1 MLQRR
6 YGAEENFV
14 HAAIDSRQGR
24 GGVSHHC
31 PVLTLARRRFG
42 APMSTLQGLL
52 GIAVFCLIAW
62 ALSEDRRAVAWRS
75 VAVGVGL
82 QFALGV
88 LLLKITLFQ
97 DFFLALGGIVR
108 ALQQATSAGTSFVF
122 GYLGGAPLPFEVRGA
137 AGTFIFATEALP
149 MLLVFSALSAL
160 LYHWRVLPL
169 VVRGFAWVLGKTMN
183 IGGAVGLSTAANIF
197 VGMVAA
203 PLLIRPYLKR
213 IGRGELFIVM
223 TGGMATISGTL
234 MVFYATLLDG
244 IIAEPVRHLLTAS
257 IISAPAAI
265 AVAMVMVPDTARTE
279 TSGDADMP
287 SYHGAMDA
295 ITRGTLE
302 GLTLMLN
309 VIAMLVVLIALV
321 HLVNAGLA
329 LLPDIAGKPVTLQGL
344 LGYAMAMVAWLM
356 GMPWG
361 ESLAAGALLGT
372 KIVLNEFVAYLDLA
386 ALPQGTLTGN
396 SPAIMVYALCGFA
409 NFGSL
414 GIMIGGIGA
423 MAPERRS
430 EIVALGFKSIVAGTL
445 ATSMT
450 GAVAGLLI

>member
-1 MLQRR
+1 
-6 YGAEENFV
+6 
-14 HAAIDSRQGR
+14 
-24 GGVSHHC
+24 
-31 PVLTLARRRFG
+31 
-42 APMSTLQGLL
+42 MSSLQGLL

-62 ALSEDRRAVAWRS
+62 VLSEDRRRVAWRS
-75 VAVGVGL
+75 VVIGVML

-88 LLLKITLFQ
+88 LLLKVTLFQ

-108 ALQQATSAGTSFVF
+108 ALQQATMAGTSFVF
-122 GYLGGAPLPFEVRGA
+122 GYLGGASLPFEARGA
-137 AGTFIFATEALP
+137 VSTFIFATEALP

-169 VVRGFAWVLGKTMN
+169 VVRGFAWVLGKTMKV
-183 IGGAVGLSTAANIF
+183 GGAVGLSTAANVF

-213 IGRGELFIVM
+213 LGRGELFIVM

-234 MVFYATLLDG
+234 MVFYATLLEG
-244 IIAEPVRHLLTAS
+244 LIAEPVRHLLTAS

-265 AVAMVMVPDTARTE
+265 AVAMLMVPDSARTE
-279 TSGDADMP
+279 TSGDVEMP
-287 SYHGAMDA
+287 TYHGAMDA
-295 ITRGTLE
+295 ITRGTLD
-302 GLTLMLN
+302 GLTLLLN
-309 VIAMLVVLIALV
+309 IIAMLVVLIALV

-329 LLPDIAGKPVTLQGL
+329 LLPDVAGKPPTLQGL
-344 LGYAMAMVAWLM
+344 LGYAMAPVAWLM
-356 GMPWG
+356 GVPWG
-361 ESLAAGALLGT
+361 EALAAGALLGT
-372 KIVLNEFVAYLDLA
+372 KTVLNEFVAYLDFA
-386 ALPQGTLTGN
+386 ALPQGTLTGK

-430 EIVALGFKSIVAGTL
+430 EIVALGFKSIIAGTI